1 MVIQLQL
8 ILLGLMLV
16 VQLAGHEAVLSVH
29 PFPQRLELELLLLQ
43 LKFVQL
49 VLLSFRVL
57 EVVHVQVSLY
67 QSLVGL
73 RQADL
78 QFKQELTEQL

>member
-16 VQLAGHEAVLSVH
+16 VQLAGREAVLSVH